1 MITTYAGIRATQLV
15 KGDVARTATFS
26 VGQANVGVLVA
37 LSSIMCTGIALN
49 NVSLAT
55 VDLSLNQSIK
65 AVTPVVTSI
74 FSWVI
79 EGQPCLRGETAC
91 LIVLSCGVACVVWDG
106 AQRGETLG
114 ISLCL
119 LATVC
124 NACTMSLRGLL
135 ASGNIGA
142 AQLNCITAPMAA
154 IFLIPF
160 VLFLELDTLLAGS
173 KSADSFSTL
182 LVLAL
187 SGAVAGAYNVVH
199 TLMIE
204 RESAVTTAA
213 IGQVKIVCLV
223 LLSFR
228 YLENARDL
236 TPRMLIGGL
245 VTFSSF
251 AAYSIVKGAR
261 GGRIAARR

>member
-1 MITTYAGIRATQLV
+1 
-15 KGDVARTATFS
+15 
-26 VGQANVGVLVA
+26 
-37 LSSIMCTGIALN
+37 
-49 NVSLAT
+49 
-55 VDLSLNQSIK
+55 
-65 AVTPVVTSI
+65 
-74 FSWVI
+74 
-79 EGQPCLRGETAC
+79 
-91 LIVLSCGVACVVWDG
+91 
-106 AQRGETLG
+106 
-114 ISLCL
+114 
-119 LATVC
+119 
-124 NACTMSLRGLL
+124 
-135 ASGNIGA
+135 
-142 AQLNCITAPMAA
+142 MAA

-261 GGRIAARR
+261 VGGRIAARRYPHSAPTSLP